1 MLISLQLRDLV
12 LVRQADLSFAPG
24 FAVITGETGAGK
36 SVLLDA
42 LGLLLGGRGDAGL
55 VRHGGEK
62 AGGQASEQA
71 SVTAHFQ
78 LSDDHPVHAVL
89 QEMGLPGDDT
99 LVLRRLVGRDGK
111 SRAFVNDTAVSASG
125 LKTVAV
131 QVLELFGQFAQTRLT
146 DTAEQRQLLDLYA
159 GHAGG
164 GGDLLRQVGAA
175 YQQWRDAQA
184 AEAAHAA
191 EAAARTRDEEYIRF
205 AVEELAALNPQE
217 GEEAVLEEKRH
228 RLQTLSKRQ
237 TGLKSA
243 LNLLQAPN
251 GALSQLYQA
260 QRQLDKLLDEP
271 TLAAEAGLGEFG
283 QAIDSI
289 AGLAEAWSTA
299 WARGGDPSE
308 LPALEDRLFALRDA
322 ARKHRVRVDDL
333 PALLADWQQ
342 KLEALNHDAQQAG
355 QLAAVVAAAA
365 STYRQLAEQLSQ
377 QRQQAAQ
384 QLSQAVAGEL
394 PALKLGHARLEW
406 RVVPQ
411 PPEMGSAHGI
421 DLVSLWVAMN
431 PATPLQPIA
440 KVASGGELTRTMLAL
455 AMVLQGGV
463 HAPTLLVDELDSG
476 VSGAVAAAIGER
488 LRRLGADRQILAV
501 SHTPQVAAAAHH
513 HYLVTKAVTGA
524 GEKDVGADA
533 GAAQDN
539 ADSATTPLLP
549 LLASETTIRQLSD
562 DQRREEIARLLSA
575 ERIHHSARDLADQL
589 LAGNG

>member
-12 LVRQADLSFAPG
+12 LVRHADLSFAPG

-55 VRHGGEK
+55 VRQG
-62 AGGQASEQA
+62 AEQA

-78 LSDDHPVHAVL
+78 LSDDHPVQACL

-164 GGDLLRQVGAA
+164 GGDLLRQVGSA
-175 YQQWRDAQA
+175 YQHWRDAQA
-184 AEAAHAA
+184 AMAAHAA

-205 AVEELAALNPQE
+205 AAEELAALNPQE

-271 TLAAEAGLGEFG
+271 ALAAEAGLGEFG

-299 WARGGDPSE
+299 WARAGDPSE
-308 LPALEDRLFALRDA
+308 LPTLEDRLFALRDA

-333 PALLADWQQ
+333 PALLADWRQ
-342 KLEALNHDAQQAG
+342 KLDALNHDAQQAG

-384 QLSQAVAGEL
+384 QLSQAVAAEL

-411 PPEMGSAHGI
+411 PPEQGSAHGI

-513 HYLVTKAVTGA
+513 HYLVTKAV
-524 GEKDVGADA
+524 A
-533 GAAQDN
+533 GAEVGEGVGQ
-539 ADSATTPLLP
+539 DSAEAATSPLLP

>member
-62 AGGQASEQA
+62 GVGQASEQA

-164 GGDLLRQVGAA
+164 GGDLLRQVGTA

-205 AVEELAALNPQE
+205 AAEELAAW
-217 GEEAVLEEKRH
+217 A
-228 RLQTLSKRQ
+228 
-237 TGLKSA
+237 
-243 LNLLQAPN
+243 
-251 GALSQLYQA
+251 
-260 QRQLDKLLDEP
+260 KL
-271 TLAAEAGLGEFG
+271 
-283 QAIDSI
+283 
-289 AGLAEAWSTA
+289 
-299 WARGGDPSE
+299 
-308 LPALEDRLFALRDA
+308 
-322 ARKHRVRVDDL
+322 
-333 PALLADWQQ
+333 
-342 KLEALNHDAQQAG
+342 
-355 QLAAVVAAAA
+355 
-365 STYRQLAEQLSQ
+365 
-377 QRQQAAQ
+377 
-384 QLSQAVAGEL
+384 
-394 PALKLGHARLEW
+394 
-406 RVVPQ
+406 
-411 PPEMGSAHGI
+411 
-421 DLVSLWVAMN
+421 
-431 PATPLQPIA
+431 
-440 KVASGGELTRTMLAL
+440 
-455 AMVLQGGV
+455 
-463 HAPTLLVDELDSG
+463 
-476 VSGAVAAAIGER
+476 
-488 LRRLGADRQILAV
+488 
-501 SHTPQVAAAAHH
+501 
-513 HYLVTKAVTGA
+513 
-524 GEKDVGADA
+524 
-533 GAAQDN
+533 
-539 ADSATTPLLP
+539 
-549 LLASETTIRQLSD
+549 
-562 DQRREEIARLLSA
+562 
-575 ERIHHSARDLADQL
+575 
-589 LAGNG
+589 